1 MATKRDKMALPGKGE
16 NEQSLVQFLIAQM
29 DGLHRKLDAL
39 QQDVET
45 KETRKNTKTLSEVYL
60 EYLETLQYKKST
72 RGFANK
78 FRTYQIIEA
87 DMGSTLLG
95 DLNVRVLEQYI
106 NSWTLKTY
114 NQHGKICYYSQTS
127 IDKAYNDLR
136 AVIRYCAREGY
147 VPKNYMADVQK
158 PISRVIPPDEYKAL
172 TDAEL
177 HDIVDAFENDSKM
190 KLQVLLLFNCGLRPG
205 ELYAL
210 QFSDFDYEAKKV
222 SIRRALSIDLHVD
235 LKQNKRGSNAPFLK
249 ALKTERDGHANDG
262 ARRELSLTDQV
273 IDLVKEYEQETRAN
287 EAGTQK
293 RRAYDTQDLLFTKR
307 DGNMHTPQSASK
319 QYRAAMERVGFQDKG
334 YTAYRFRHTYC
345 TRLCRARLDPKLIAR
360 LMGDRDI
367 TMIMRVYNSINQ
379 NDIEKAS
386 EEYANQISDFLE
398 AGTNGPSFLCQKG
411 GKA

>member
-1 MATKRDKMALPGKGE
+1 MAVKQNNMVSRKEE
-16 NEQSLVQFLIAQM
+16 NDQNLIQFLIAQM
-29 DGLHRKLDAL
+29 DGLHRKFDEL
-39 QQDVET
+39 QKNVENE
-45 KETRKNTKTLSEVYL
+45 KIEKSTKTLTEVYV

-78 FRTYQIIEA
+78 FRTYQIIAA
-87 DMGSTLLG
+87 DIGSELLG
-95 DLNVRVLEQYI
+95 DLNARVLEQYI

-114 NQHGKICYYSQTS
+114 QNNRGKTCYYSQTS

-147 VPKNYMADVQK
+147 IPKNYMADVQK

-205 ELYAL
+205 ELYGL
-210 QFSDFDYEAKKV
+210 RFSDFDYVAKKV
-222 SIRRALSIDLHVD
+222 SIRRALSIDLHIN

-262 ARRELSLTDQV
+262 ARRELALTDQV
-273 IDLVKEYEQETRAN
+273 IDLVKEYEKEILAN
-287 EAGTQK
+287 EAGMKK

-319 QYRAAMERVGFQDKG
+319 HYRAAMERVGFQDKG

-398 AGTNGPSFLCQKG
+398 AGTNGPSFLSQEG
-411 GKA
+411 GKP